1 MKHFHPFQARDILTL
16 PIAEHDGW
24 RIKRYAILAKNRKF
38 DEKIASAALD
48 AAKKRLPKAGKL
60 DDPDNN
66 HGVGFQIIHFAE
78 VAVVSPLFYWM
89 WGSVL
94 ANTKQ
99 MRAQWET
106 PTIFEDGISEVV
118 GCVWE
123 LEIITFEIQSWMNAM
138 LCRTEPP
145 QQEIKQYLN
154 SFFPTDRSKQLR
166 NEHADS
172 LQE

>member
-1 MKHFHPFQARDILTL
+1 MKHLRPFQARDILTL

-24 RIKRYAILAKNRKF
+24 KIKRYAILAKNRKF
-38 DEKIASAALD
+38 DGEIASAAFD
-48 AAKKRLPKAGKL
+48 AAKKRLPKAEKL

-66 HGVGFQIIHFAE
+66 HGVGFQIIHFTE
-78 VAVVSPLFYWM
+78 VSSLFYWM

-99 MRAQWET
+99 IRAQWES

-138 LCRTEPP
+138 LHGPEPSGNP
-145 QQEIKQYLN
+145 PEKWLC
-154 SFFPTDRSKQLR
+154 
-166 NEHADS
+166 
-172 LQE
+172 